1 MWYNISLKVLRKT
14 LLTIS
19 QIQRYKIYLRYDCFP
34 NITIFKI
41 VTYLLKKGCTLELQ
55 GEKQMMTG
63 IPLRY
68 YISCCLLVL
77 RKYASFDIHGMKLC
91 TRYR

>member
-1 MWYNISLKVLRKT
+1 MWYNILSRIQKYKT
-14 LLTIS
+14 
-19 QIQRYKIYLRYDCFP
+19 YPRYDCFP

-77 RKYASFDIHGMKLC
+77 RKYASFDIHGMTLC